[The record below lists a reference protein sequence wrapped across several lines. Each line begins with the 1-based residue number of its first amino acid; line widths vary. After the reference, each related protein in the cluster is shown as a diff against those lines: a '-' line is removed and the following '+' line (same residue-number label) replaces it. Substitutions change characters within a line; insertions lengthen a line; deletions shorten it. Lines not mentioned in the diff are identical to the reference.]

1 MKVSFPKHWI
11 ISFPTYIPIAIFSHD
26 SRVQEPSQFKLERP
40 YFKALNFNFFTI
52 QLKHKHWRNGID
64 NNPIA
69 AALISNMDYE
79 ESEKM
84 EMKMESIRI
93 IEENDLDLTT
103 KGMLVYFFDR
113 YIILDEVEKE
123 IVKSRV
129 LQKYGKRGVEE
140 YMDETAKRKYRN
152 TYEAGLRRG
161 EEKGINKGIK
171 KVARNMILG
180 GTSIEEISNYT
191 GLSIEE
197 LNEMKNILT
206 I

>member
-1 MKVSFPKHWI
+1 
-11 ISFPTYIPIAIFSHD
+11 
-26 SRVQEPSQFKLERP
+26 
-40 YFKALNFNFFTI
+40 
-52 QLKHKHWRNGID
+52 
-64 NNPIA
+64 
-69 AALISNMDYE
+69 
-79 ESEKM
+79 
-84 EMKMESIRI
+84 MESIRI